1 MNASANETAATNEDW
16 SAARY
21 ERHARF
27 VSDYGAAVVDWLDPQ
42 PGERI
47 LDLGCGDGALTA
59 VIAERGAQV
68 RGLDRSPAFVE
79 AARERGIDARVGDAQ
94 AKDWARDW
102 ASDETAGYDAVFSN
116 AALHWMGRAPQA
128 VIDGVAQVLVPG
140 GRFVAEFGA
149 HGNVAP
155 VHAALRAECEARG
168 LDADALDPWYFPDD
182 KEYRNQLES
191 AGFSIK
197 RQVMFERPTPLPG
210 DMGDWLLTLAG
221 PFVNAVPAGEE
232 REAFVAAVRER
243 LVDDLRLPDGR
254 WVVPYVRLR
263 FDARK
268 AS

>member
-1 MNASANETAATNEDW
+1 M
-16 SAARY
+16 
-21 ERHARF
+21 
-27 VSDYGAAVVDWLDPQ
+27 VDWLDPQ

-59 VIAERGAQV
+59 VIAERGAKVQ
-68 RGLDRSPAFVE
+68 GLDRSPAFVE

-94 AKDWARDW
+94 AI
-102 ASDETAGYDAVFSN
+102 ASVFEESEGYDAVFSN
-116 AALHWMGRAPQA
+116 AALHWMRKDPQA
-128 VIDGVAQVLVPG
+128 VIDGVARALVPG

-155 VHAALRAECEARG
+155 IHAALRAECEARG
-168 LDADALDPWYFPDD
+168 LDADALDPWYFPND
-182 KEYRNQLES
+182 KEYRKQLES
-191 AGFSIK
+191 AGLSIK

-210 DMGDWLLTLAG
+210 DIGDWLLTLAG

-232 REAFVAAVRER
+232 RQAFVAAVRER